1 MSNPKAHNNKY
12 IYFFNSSAC
21 SPLVDKKNPAHCSQ
35 CIQQHFDRSVIPPE
49 VNEKADG
56 SRTGNEVVCL

>member
-1 MSNPKAHNNKY
+1 MPNPNGSKQQ
-12 IYFFNSSAC
+12 IFFFNSSAC
-21 SPLVDKKNPAHCSQ
+21 SPLIGKKISAHCSQ
-35 CIQQHFDRSVIPPE
+35 CKQQHFDLSVILPE